1 MINRRPRGLIL
12 PGACTFVRSLF
23 VVRKL
28 SSGTLFVPNGICPG
42 SRLHRRVGSDTPV
55 LPKLVVSTTCGGH
68 RMGVKISLRPRKRE
82 RDRMEIEVL
91 NQWACLLEPPSEAC
105 GESQRTTVRL
115 SNFMSTINRRP
126 RRLILSGAYTFVRPR
141 TCLTARLAGVRP
153 AEPPGR
159 RWCDQTQFPSLRTA
173 SWLDPRTAAQTHR
186 RGSAFRARRHTG
198 W

>member
-1 MINRRPRGLIL
+1 MINRRPRRLIL
-12 PGACTFVRSLF
+12 PGACTFVRRLF
-23 VVRKL
+23 VVWRL
-28 SSGTLFVPNGICPG
+28 SSGTLFVPNGIFPDDDCIG
-42 SRLHRRVGSDTPV
+42 VSRPTRRDGENPFARTLAGRPEHRVE
-55 LPKLVVSTTCGGH
+55 
-68 RMGVKISLRPRKRE
+68 ISYVFRKRG

-141 TCLTARLAGVRP
+141 TCLAAPLASVRT

-159 RWCDQTQFPSLRTA
+159 RCCDQTQFPSLRTA

-186 RGSAFRARRHTG
+186 ERRLGRQRG